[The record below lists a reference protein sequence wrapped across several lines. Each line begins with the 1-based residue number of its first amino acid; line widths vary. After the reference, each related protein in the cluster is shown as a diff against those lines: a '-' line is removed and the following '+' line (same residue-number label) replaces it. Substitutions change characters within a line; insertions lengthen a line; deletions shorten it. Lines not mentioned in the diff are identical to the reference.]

1 MQIDNDRIRILQQTR
16 LFADFAKGEIPA
28 LLRMLRAKEASY
40 SKGSFVLREGA
51 RRVPSAIVLSG
62 SVHIIK
68 EDFWGNRAILSEIG
82 PGEMFAETYACM
94 PGEPLAVSAAAA
106 ETCSCLFRDFTT
118 ILATQTV
125 GQGGNAG
132 ETDAVL
138 LQAAKRRLLI
148 NLTQIL
154 AGKNLFL
161 TKKMEHLTQRT
172 TRQKLLSYL
181 SDVQRRAGSAAFDIP
196 FDRQELADFL
206 AVDRSAMSAELSKL
220 RREGVLEYRKNH
232 FLLKLPQM

>member
-28 LLRMLRAKEASY
+28 LLRMLRAKEARY

-94 PGEPLAVSAAAA
+94 PGEPLAVSVAAA
-106 ETCSCLFRDFTT
+106 ETCSCLFLDFSP
-118 ILATQTV
+118 LMEA
-125 GQGGNAG
+125 QGSA
-132 ETDAVL
+132 ETGVAE
-138 LQAAKRRLLI
+138 RRLLV
-148 NLTQIL
+148 NLIGIL

>member
-1 MQIDNDRIRILQQTR
+1 M
-16 LFADFAKGEIPA
+16 
-28 LLRMLRAKEASY
+28 
-40 SKGSFVLREGA
+40 
-51 RRVPSAIVLSG
+51 PSAIVLFG

-106 ETCSCLFRDFTT
+106 ETCSCLFLDFTT

-125 GQGGNAG
+125 GQAGDEVTQTGAQGNAATVGQAGNAG

-181 SDVQRRAGSAAFDIP
+181 SDVQRRAGSAAFVFRLIVRSWRI
-196 FDRQELADFL
+196 FWRWTAVRCRQ
-206 AVDRSAMSAELSKL
+206 SCPSCAERAYWNIAKII
-220 RREGVLEYRKNH
+220 
-232 FLLKLPQM
+232 FF